1 MLASMIVTICNQ
13 KGGVGKTTVALGLA
27 ATLADQ
33 GRSVLLVDVDPQAS
47 ATRVLGVDTTAS
59 LTMAD
64 LLLSEAG
71 HKVGEVI
78 QPTSWGFD
86 VAPSEITL
94 ARREQRRDVGD
105 EFLVREAVTGTGHD
119 VVLIDC
125 PPSLGLLTVN
135 ALAAADVVL
144 LVTEPGWMALQG
156 VADLLETIDV
166 VRRRI
171 NEDLALV
178 GVAVNLVDHTKETAA
193 RMAELVAYFDAGQV
207 VEPAIPR
214 RTFLRE
220 AMAQGIPPA
229 RHPAARG
236 APEVG
241 EAFAALAERI
251 TSHAKRIDARVS

>member
-1 MLASMIVTICNQ
+1 MLASMLVAITNQ

-33 GRSVLLVDVDPQAS
+33 GRSVLLVDLDPQAS
-47 ATRVLGVDTTAS
+47 ATRVLGVDPTAT

-64 LLLSEAG
+64 LLLADSG
-71 HKVGEVI
+71 DRHKVSEVL

-86 VAPSEITL
+86 LASSEIGL

-105 EFLVREAVTGTGHD
+105 EHLLREALAGTRHD

-135 ALAAADVVL
+135 ALAAADDVL
-144 LVTEPGWMALQG
+144 IVTEPGWLALQG
-156 VADLLETIDV
+156 VADLLETIDI
-166 VRRRI
+166 VRRRL
-171 NEDLALV
+171 NPALRLA
-178 GVAVNLVDHTKETAA
+178 GVAVNLGDHTRETAA
-193 RMAELVAYFDAGQV
+193 RIAELEAFFDPGV
-207 VEPAIPR
+207 VIAPPLPR

-220 AMAQGIPPA
+220 AMAQGIPPGQ
-229 RHPAARG
+229 HPAARG
-236 APEVG
+236 APEVA

-251 TSHAKRIDARVS
+251 LRRVVADA

>member
-1 MLASMIVTICNQ
+1 MIVTICNQ

-33 GRSVLLVDVDPQAS
+33 GRSVLLVDLDPQAS
-47 ATRVLGVDTTAS
+47 ATRVLGVDTAAA

-64 LLLSEAG
+64 LMFAEDAG
-71 HKVGEVI
+71 HRIAEVA
-78 QPTSWGFD
+78 QSTSWGFD
-86 VAPSEITL
+86 IAPSEISL
-94 ARREQRRDVGD
+94 ARREQRRDVGE
-105 EFLVREAVTGTGHD
+105 EFVIREALVGTAYD

-135 ALAAADVVL
+135 ALAAGDVVL
-144 LVTEPGWMALQG
+144 IVTEPGWLALQG

-166 VRRRI
+166 VRRRL
-171 NEDLALV
+171 NAALELA
-178 GVAVNLVDHTKETAA
+178 GVAVNLVDHTRETVA
-193 RMAELVAYFDAGQV
+193 RLAELEAFFADGLVVA
-207 VEPAIPR
+207 PPLPR

-220 AMAQGIPPA
+220 SMAQGIPPS

-241 EAFAALAERI
+241 EAFAALAARLITHAERI
-251 TSHAKRIDARVS
+251 SDVAR